1 MQRFYG
7 RLVCLVS
14 ILLGLSFSL
23 ASSAWA
29 QNINL
34 LPEGQTLL
42 SLTVTERVQ
51 VPQDTL
57 QASLRI
63 EVEDRDPQQVQNSIN
78 TSMEQ
83 ALARVRDREGIEVS
97 TGTYS
102 VYQSGRGNVG
112 GRPDIRWRG
121 AQTLTLES
129 GDSAQVLALVAD
141 LQAMGLVMNQLH
153 WFLSQDAADAARNSL
168 LESALLRAREQAER
182 AAQALGKSGVEL
194 AVVEIDTP
202 MSATSPVMMRAM
214 AADAMEMS
222 TPSAEAGT
230 SEVSLSV
237 KVQAVAR

>member
-1 MQRFYG
+1 MKWFYG
-7 RLVCLVS
+7 GL
-14 ILLGLSFSL
+14 IPGLLGLSLSL
-23 ASSAWA
+23 TSSVWA

-42 SLTVTERVQ
+42 TLTVTERVQ

-57 QASLRI
+57 QASLRVEI
-63 EVEDRDPQQVQNSIN
+63 EDRDPHLVQNSIN
-78 TSMEQ
+78 ASMEK
-83 ALARVRDREGIEVS
+83 ALDKVRGIDGLRVS

-121 AQTLTLES
+121 AQTLSLES
-129 GDSAQVLALVAD
+129 SDSEQILTLAGD
-141 LQAMGLVMNQLH
+141 LQAMGLVMNQLQ
-153 WFLSQDAADAARNSL
+153 WFLSQEAADEARNAL
-168 LESALLRAREQAER
+168 LESALLRARQQAER
-182 AAQALGKSGVEL
+182 AAQALGKAGVEL

-202 MSATSPVMMRAM
+202 MSAPSPVMMRAM

-230 SEVSLSV
+230 SEVTLSV
-237 KVQAVAR
+237 RVQAVAR